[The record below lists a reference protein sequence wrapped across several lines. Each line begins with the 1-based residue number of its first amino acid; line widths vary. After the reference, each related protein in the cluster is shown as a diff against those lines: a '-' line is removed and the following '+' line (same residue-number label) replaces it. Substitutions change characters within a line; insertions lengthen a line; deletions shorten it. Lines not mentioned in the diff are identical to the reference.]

1 MLRYWHSTYLSRALT
16 LDDKFSLFVGI
27 GFLTSA
33 LIDLLHVIVSYSS
46 IDNPIFLKY
55 FIPQTWF
62 AGRIFLSAIL
72 VIAIVKYP
80 TLSSLKDEEEQH
92 EEAGRQ
98 GND

>member
-1 MLRYWHSTYLSRALT
+1 M
-16 LDDKFSLFVGI
+16 
-27 GFLTSA
+27 
-33 LIDLLHVIVSYSS
+33 IVSYSS

-98 GND
+98 VKLQKTLKVYLTVLAILAASLP